1 MRFIALNWLVQ
12 ELSVLLHSVC
22 RIWWYLVFHEKNT
35 TRCVTKP
42 FHKFTFIYFSING
55 KYTVC
60 DNLIL
65 ILYDKV
71 VQYANLTNER
81 NAGIERISILFFS
94 RIKSFLNVRKT

>member
-1 MRFIALNWLVQ
+1 M
-12 ELSVLLHSVC
+12 
-22 RIWWYLVFHEKNT
+22 
-35 TRCVTKP
+35 
-42 FHKFTFIYFSING
+42 NG

-94 RIKSFLNVRKT
+94 RIKSYLNVRKT